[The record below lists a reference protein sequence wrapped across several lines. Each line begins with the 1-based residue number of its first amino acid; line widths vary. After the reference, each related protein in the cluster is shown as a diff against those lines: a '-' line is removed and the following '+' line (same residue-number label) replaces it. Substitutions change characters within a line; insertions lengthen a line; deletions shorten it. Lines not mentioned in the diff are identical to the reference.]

1 MIRRLLAAA
10 TMTLLLMTL
19 PGASPQAQTL
29 DTSLQTIRTSV
40 VQALGV
46 EASTV
51 RISIAGNILLV
62 ERTDQAL
69 NRAGHGA
76 RDAEASRIAPVV
88 SKVLAAKPGLKK
100 IHTIR
105 VLYVLK
111 AGGSTKNVDTVDF
124 RKDPSGAFT
133 LHTT

>member
-88 SKVLAAKPGLKK
+88 SKVLADKPGLKK

>member
-62 ERTDQAL
+62 ERIDQAL

-88 SKVLAAKPGLKK
+88 SKVLAAKPRLKK